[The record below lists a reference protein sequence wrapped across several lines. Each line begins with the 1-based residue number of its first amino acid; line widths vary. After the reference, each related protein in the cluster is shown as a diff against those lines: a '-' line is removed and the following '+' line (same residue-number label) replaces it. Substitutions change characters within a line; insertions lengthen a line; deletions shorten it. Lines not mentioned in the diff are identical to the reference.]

1 MKKLVIV
8 ANLLGVLQLTMAQ
21 SINLTPLA
29 IKGYD
34 PVAYFTDNE
43 AVEGRAEYEVTHDGA
58 IYRFTSEAH
67 KQLFQ
72 EKPESYLPQYGGF
85 CATGVATANAK
96 FPVDPNTFKVTRGKL
111 YLFYNGPYQG
121 AHFNGLDPWLKDEKD
136 LIEKANQNWLA
147 LAQQETHQ

>member
-8 ANLLGVLQLTMAQ
+8 ASLLGVLQATIAQ

-34 PVAYFTDNE
+34 PVAYFTNNE
-43 AVEGRAEYEVTHDGA
+43 AVEGSAQYEVEHEGA
-58 IYRFTSEAH
+58 IYRFKTEAH

-72 EKPESYLPQYGGF
+72 KNPVSYLPQYGGF

-96 FPVDPNTFKVTRGKL
+96 FPVDPTTFTVTEGKL

-121 AHFNGLDPWLKDEKD
+121 AHFNGLDPWLEDEKG
-136 LIEKANQNWLA
+136 LIKKANQNWLA
-147 LAQQETHQ
+147 LAQQETNQ